1 MTTEPRPG
9 ETGPGETDPG
19 GLDPT
24 FVRAQP
30 ALTTST
36 GAIWLIVGGLF
47 VAVSLGVLIPMAT
60 LPTGTV
66 AVVAAIV
73 IALLYVGMIV
83 AKFAIP
89 PGRRRLAT
97 LATEMLLIAAI
108 ALGAV
113 LFVATGAW
121 DAAV

>member
-1 MTTEPRPG
+1 MTTEPGPEG
-9 ETGPGETDPG
+9 TGAETGDV
-19 GLDPT
+19 DPT
-24 FVRAQP
+24 ALREQP

-47 VAVSLGVLIPMAT
+47 VAVSLGLLIPMAT

-73 IALLYVGMIV
+73 IALLYVGMLV

-97 LATEMLLIAAI
+97 LATVMLLIAAI
-108 ALGAV
+108 SLGAV
-113 LFVATGAW
+113 LFVAAGAW
-121 DAAV
+121 NAGA